1 MGPKWTFR
9 GQAPVS
15 NGQYSRAGGP
25 FLVDDV
31 RLAPGERRCGSKL
44 VHMRPAYGRVT
55 LRPLDEFSES
65 DWRRLQSHFR
75 DPEIAH
81 LNGTPPNRM
90 PLWLLKRLLRTDSR
104 RIDRATFGI
113 FDERDEFIGTTELYD
128 LRGRR
133 ATLGIIIGERSH
145 WSCGYGPEAIKALLA
160 YAFSVLGLETVT
172 LNTFGDN
179 ERAQRAF
186 KKVGFHEV
194 RRRVEHTGRIDVH
207 MELSRAAWVEAK
219 QSESDP
225 TVTGSPPPARSAP

>member
-1 MGPKWTFR
+1 
-9 GQAPVS
+9 
-15 NGQYSRAGGP
+15 
-25 FLVDDV
+25 
-31 RLAPGERRCGSKL
+31 
-44 VHMRPAYGRVT
+44 MRPAHGRVT

-145 WSCGYGPEAIKALLA
+145 WSRGYGPEAIRALLT
-160 YAFSVLGLETVT
+160 YAFGVLGLETVT

-179 ERAQRAF
+179 ERAQSAF
-186 KKVGFHEV
+186 KKVGFVEV
-194 RRRVEHTGRIDVH
+194 RRQPDRSGRIDVH
-207 MELSRAAWVEAK
+207 MELSRVAWNAERLGQRSAREAGAKHVEGEEAGADGVNGPVK
-219 QSESDP
+219 P
-225 TVTGSPPPARSAP
+225 ARPPARSAP